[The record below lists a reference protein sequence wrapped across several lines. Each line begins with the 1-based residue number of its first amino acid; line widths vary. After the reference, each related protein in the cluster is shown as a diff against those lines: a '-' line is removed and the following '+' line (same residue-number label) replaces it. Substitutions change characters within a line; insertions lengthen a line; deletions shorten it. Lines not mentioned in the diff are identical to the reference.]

1 MTEKEKLV
9 EELYTYLDFFEEFNL
24 ETDKSKL
31 MFAEES
37 YLKDKLYGIKTIKRN
52 RERLNQ
58 ENLNN

>member
-1 MTEKEKLV
+1 MNEKEKLV

-52 RERLNQ
+52 RERLNK
-58 ENLNN
+58 EIT